1 MELKGKVVFISG
13 ASRGIG
19 AELGRQLAAEGA
31 AVVLAARTREPLAQ
45 LASELRQQGATAL
58 DLALDVTSD
67 ESVHAAAATALARFG
82 AVDVLINN
90 AGNGGT
96 LGRLLDQAP
105 EHTRDMF
112 EVHVLG
118 AERLTRAF
126 LPSMLERGRGRVVM
140 VGSAVG
146 YVPMPG
152 AAAYSAAKAAVV
164 ALAEALRGE
173 LEGRGLEIVCLSP
186 PHTQTEAGKAWPL
199 KLPKQF
205 SPEQAARALVR
216 ALRTDEQNYLTC
228 GNQSLLWLRRLT
240 PSGSSSIMRKIGLG
254 ALQRLDARG

>member
-19 AELGRQLAAEGA
+19 AELGRQLAAAGA
-31 AVVLAARTREPLAQ
+31 RVVLAARTREPLAQ

-58 DLALDVTSD
+58 DVELDVTSE
-67 ESVHAAAATALARFG
+67 ESVRAAVATALGAFG
-82 AVDVLINN
+82 AIDVLINN

-96 LGRLLDQAP
+96 LGRLLEQAP
-105 EHTRDMF
+105 AHTREMF

-118 AERLTRAF
+118 AERLTRAV
-126 LPSMLERGRGRVVM
+126 LPSMLERGQGRVVM
-140 VGSAVG
+140 VASAVG

-173 LEGRGLEIVCLSP
+173 LQGSGVEIVCLSP

-199 KLPKQF
+199 ALPKQF
-205 SPEQAARALVR
+205 SPEHAVRALVR
-216 ALRTDEQNYLTC
+216 ALRADEQNYLTC

-240 PSGSSSIMRKIGLG
+240 PSGSLCIMRKLGLD
-254 ALQRLDARG
+254 ALQRVEARG

>member
-1 MELKGKVVFISG
+1 MDVKGKVVFISG
-13 ASRGIG
+13 GSRGIG

-31 AVVLAARTREPLAQ
+31 RVVLGARHREPLAQ

-58 DLALDVTSD
+58 DVELDVTS
-67 ESVHAAAATALARFG
+67 ERSVRGAVAAALAAFG
-82 AVDVLINN
+82 SVDVLINN

-105 EHTRDMF
+105 EHTREMF

-118 AERLTRAF
+118 AERLTRAL
-126 LPSMLERGRGRVVM
+126 LPSMLERRQGRVVM

-173 LEGRGLEIVCLSP
+173 LDGSGIEVVCLSP

-199 KLPKQF
+199 ELPKQF

-216 ALRTDEQNYLTC
+216 ALRADEQNYLTG
-228 GNQSLLWLRRLT
+228 GNQPLLWLRRLS
-240 PSGSSSIMRKIGLG
+240 PGGSSRMMRKIGLG
-254 ALQRLDARG
+254 ALQRLAAR

>member
-19 AELGRQLAAEGA
+19 AELARQLAGEGA
-31 AVVLAARTREPLAQ
+31 RVVLGARSRQPLVQ

-58 DLALDVTSD
+58 AVELDVTS
-67 ESVHAAAATALARFG
+67 EPSVRAAVAEALAAFG
-82 AVDVLINN
+82 SVDVLINN

-96 LGRLLDQAP
+96 LGRLLEQAP
-105 EHTRDMF
+105 EHTREMF

-118 AERLTRAF
+118 AERLTRAL
-126 LPSMLERGRGRVVM
+126 LPSMLERGRGRIVM

-173 LEGRGLEIVCLSP
+173 LEDRGIELVCLSP

-199 KLPKQF
+199 ELPKQF
-205 SPEQAARALVR
+205 SPEQAARARVR
-216 ALRTDEQNYLTC
+216 AVRADAQNNHTC
-228 GNQSLLWLRRLT
+228 GNQSLLWRRRRT
-240 PSGSSSIMRKIGLG
+240 PGGSSRIMRKIGLA
-254 ALQRLDARG
+254 ALQRLEARG